1 MFTADFVNM
10 MTENLGVGRAA
21 KILEALTRTP
31 LVSVRVNPFKISL
44 EKLRGHFGEIAG
56 NPVPWAPEEAF
67 YLKERPSFTLDPLFH
82 CGAYYVQEASSMF
95 VGSLFDRAV
104 SELGDESLNVL
115 DLCAAPGGKT
125 TQIMSHLPEGAH
137 LTANEVISSRV
148 PILAENVAKW
158 GGCGVTVTGSDASCF
173 GRAAGGRDSISYGI
187 IVADVPCS
195 GEGMFRKGDQAEENW
210 SVNNVML
217 CAARQRRIVS
227 DIWPALKEGG
237 FLIYSTCTFNRYE
250 DEDNV
255 EWICS
260 ELGAECLQQRHF
272 YPGEDPGEG
281 FFAALLRKDGE
292 YRPQKSRR
300 QAKAPYRIYE
310 SLFPQA
316 DEALSVSLDRSRY
329 PVMDLSREDALKF
342 LAKEPLMFRD
352 SPLGLI
358 LLTYKD
364 IPMGFVKNLGRRAN
378 NLHPQPR
385 RIKSLTASTS
395 SSPVKRWK
403 DCDSDMASF
412 GNQ

>member
-1 MFTADFVNM
+1 MFTAEFVNM
-10 MTENLGVGRAA
+10 ITENLGADRASS
-21 KILEALTRTP
+21 ILAALSEAP

-44 EKLRGHFGEIAG
+44 ERLKEHFGEIAG
-56 NPVPWAPEEAF
+56 EPVPWAPGEAF

-82 CGAYYVQEASSMF
+82 CGAYYVQEASSIF
-95 VGSLFDRAV
+95 VGTLFDRAV
-104 SELGDESLNVL
+104 SELGGESLNVL

-125 TQIMSHLPEGAH
+125 TQIMSHLPDGAN
-137 LTANEVISSRV
+137 LTANEVIGSRV

-158 GGCGVTVTGSDASCF
+158 GGCGVTVTCSDASCF
-173 GRAAGGRDSISYGI
+173 GKAAGGRDGISYGI

-195 GEGMFRKGDQAEENW
+195 GEGMFRKGEQAEQNW

-227 DIWPALKEGG
+227 DVWPALRDGG

-250 DEDNV
+250 DEENV

-260 ELGAECLQQRHF
+260 NLGAKCLAQRHF

-281 FFAALLRKDGE
+281 FFAALLRKEGE
-292 YRPQKSRR
+292 YRPNKNRR
-300 QAKAPYRIYE
+300 QSKSPYHIYE
-310 SLFPQA
+310 SAFPQA

-329 PVMDLSREDALKF
+329 PVVDLSREDALKF
-342 LAKEPLMFRD
+342 LAKEPLVFQD
-352 SPLGLI
+352 SPLGLL

-364 IPMGFVKNLGRRAN
+364 IPMGFVKNLGRRSN

-385 RIKSLTASTS
+385 RIRTLTQ
-395 SSPVKRWK
+395 PR
-403 DCDSDMASF
+403 
-412 GNQ
+412 